1 MRILKRD
8 RVVRSG
14 APRLK
19 NRQRETLSGLLFFL
33 PWVIGFLAI
42 TCYPLIYSIVISFNQ
57 VAIRP
62 GEVVLEPV
70 GWEYFRQALFL
81 DTEFPTLLVA
91 SVTQVAI
98 GTPISVVFA
107 LVMAL
112 LLNRGFKGRTV
123 YRMIFFMPVIIMSGP
138 VMSEL
143 MTETSAMSIDMDLMG
158 LNAILMELDKGWSL
172 LLLKVLNSFIKI
184 LWFCGV
190 QIIVFLVA
198 LQKID
203 GSMYEAASIDGA
215 GKFTQFRKI
224 TLPFVVFSIT
234 PVLIGQFVGNFNN
247 FGIYFFLRSGLQSN
261 YADYFLA
268 SDTDLLINWLYN
280 LSVSN
285 NYYSIG
291 AAISLVIFVIT
302 GTLSLIVYVRSAAY
316 KREETFQ

>member
-1 MRILKRD
+1 MRGVRRMRILKRD

-19 NRQRETLSGLLFFL
+19 NRQRETLSGLLSFL

-81 DTEFPTLLVA
+81 DTEFPTLLVT

-215 GKFTQFRKI
+215 SPWEAFWKI
-224 TLPFVVFSIT
+224 TLPHLRPIIMLNAIYTIIEMGTAADDATNAKIMESIT
-234 PVLIGQFVGNFNN
+234 DIARPYSFAAAMSW
-247 FGIYFFLRSGLQSN
+247 IYAFCLMLLMTIAFL
-261 YADYFLA
+261 
-268 SDTDLLINWLYN
+268 LLRERREKG
-280 LSVSN
+280 
-285 NYYSIG
+285 G
-291 AAISLVIFVIT
+291 A
-302 GTLSLIVYVRSAAY
+302 
-316 KREETFQ
+316 K

>member
-1 MRILKRD
+1 MSILKRE
-8 RVVRSG
+8 RAVQSE

-19 NRQRETLSGLLFFL
+19 NRQREILSGLLFFL

-215 GKFTQFRKI
+215 SPWEAFWKI
-224 TLPFVVFSIT
+224 TLPHLRPIIMLNAIYTIIEMGTAADDATNAKIIESIT
-234 PVLIGQFVGNFNN
+234 DIARPYSFAAAMSW
-247 FGIYFFLRSGLQSN
+247 IYAFCLMLLMTIAFL
-261 YADYFLA
+261 
-268 SDTDLLINWLYN
+268 LLRERREKG
-280 LSVSN
+280 
-285 NYYSIG
+285 G
-291 AAISLVIFVIT
+291 A
-302 GTLSLIVYVRSAAY
+302 
-316 KREETFQ
+316 K

>member
-81 DTEFPTLLVA
+81 DTEFPTLLVT

-203 GSMYEAASIDGA
+203 GSMCEAASIDGA
-215 GKFTQFRKI
+215 SPWEAFWKI
-224 TLPFVVFSIT
+224 TLPHLRPIIMLNAIYTIIEMGTAADDATNAKIMESIT
-234 PVLIGQFVGNFNN
+234 DIARPYSFAAAMSW
-247 FGIYFFLRSGLQSN
+247 IYAFCLMLLMTIAFL
-261 YADYFLA
+261 
-268 SDTDLLINWLYN
+268 LLRERREKG
-280 LSVSN
+280 
-285 NYYSIG
+285 G
-291 AAISLVIFVIT
+291 A
-302 GTLSLIVYVRSAAY
+302 
-316 KREETFQ
+316 K

>member
-1 MRILKRD
+1 MRGVRRMRILKRD

-81 DTEFPTLLVA
+81 DTEFPTLLVT

-215 GKFTQFRKI
+215 SPWEAFWKI
-224 TLPFVVFSIT
+224 TLPHLRPIIILNAIYTIIEMGTAADDATNAKIMESIT
-234 PVLIGQFVGNFNN
+234 DIARPYSFAAAMSW
-247 FGIYFFLRSGLQSN
+247 IYAFCLMLLMTIAFL
-261 YADYFLA
+261 
-268 SDTDLLINWLYN
+268 LLRERREKG
-280 LSVSN
+280 
-285 NYYSIG
+285 G
-291 AAISLVIFVIT
+291 A
-302 GTLSLIVYVRSAAY
+302 
-316 KREETFQ
+316 K

>member
-1 MRILKRD
+1 MRGVRRMRILKRD

-81 DTEFPTLLVA
+81 DTEFPTLLVT

-112 LLNRGFKGRTV
+112 LLNRGFKSRTV

-215 GKFTQFRKI
+215 SPWEAFWKI
-224 TLPFVVFSIT
+224 TLPHLRPIIMLNAIYTIIEMGTAADDATNAKIMESIT
-234 PVLIGQFVGNFNN
+234 DIARPYSFAAAMSW
-247 FGIYFFLRSGLQSN
+247 IYAFCLMLLMTIAFL
-261 YADYFLA
+261 
-268 SDTDLLINWLYN
+268 LLRERREKG
-280 LSVSN
+280 
-285 NYYSIG
+285 G
-291 AAISLVIFVIT
+291 A
-302 GTLSLIVYVRSAAY
+302 
-316 KREETFQ
+316 K